1 MTVNRIVFVVLV
13 ALLAWVH
20 GQLWLGLGRGGQP
33 AVSALERKLAEQNQ
47 ANEAQRHFN
56 ERLSS
61 EVADLKEGLETVEEK
76 ARAEM
81 GMVKPNE
88 IYVRVMP
95 SDTPGGGIVPMPTA
109 EAPRPRGR

>member
-1 MTVNRIVFVVLV
+1 MTVNRLVFVVLL

-20 GQLWLGLGRGGQP
+20 GQLWLGMGRGGQP
-33 AVSALERKLAEQNQ
+33 AVNALQRKLAEQNQ
-47 ANEAQRHFN
+47 ANEVLRQTN

-76 ARAEM
+76 ARTEM
-81 GMVKPNE
+81 GMVKPDE

-95 SDTPGGGIVPMPTA
+95 TDTPGGGVLPMP
-109 EAPRPRGR
+109 APEPPRARRR